1 MGSTHLV
8 QDDVSVTGSN
18 IMCEELKRNQGQ
30 GYHQWKAG
38 GWTIGLPGDGKFPL
52 PRIDKAF
59 IYWGIILILM
69 VLLE

>member
-1 MGSTHLV
+1 MGSTDLV

-38 GWTIGLPGDGKFPL
+38 GWTIGHPGDDG
-52 PRIDKAF
+52 
-59 IYWGIILILM
+59 
-69 VLLE
+69 